1 MGVALSKYTVLK
13 QEASMLGPNAQ
24 FSICVFNIVLFI
36 ATMATTALKADGEAR
51 GGLTGPAITQA
62 QLAAGAAGERIKY
75 YQRKIKEYEDQ
86 IDKFRKQIRE
96 LEAKKAAE
104 KVKNPRGDTSKLDT
118 EIEQFKQKIAEAEK
132 ALNEADPNHGKE
144 IGNGLGKDKGENKGL
159 NDKLCEAMAQQHET
173 REAAKQLE
181 EQHKRVNDAQTTAD
195 RAAQAAQ
202 VAQDKYRDA
211 SSDQMI
217 PGNKDV
223 EGPLNE
229 MEAANMESA
238 RATRSLQEE
247 QAKLADLTQ
256 PWESRE
262 STPVTEN
269 TSGST
274 NPSLSSPE
282 SQANG
287 LRAAV
292 EGRATPGPAM
302 QEGFDKAAKLAND
315 PQGTKPITGK
325 TPDRWRANEGE
336 ARVNG
341 EMKNGRYFVD
351 KRSGERFFVPNDAYD
366 GKGLDGYMARGAKD
380 LSGLY
385 KLQGKMA
392 LGNVEKLPDGSI
404 RFNSWY
410 HDGREHYSSVV
421 WKPNGNQASISRVP
435 STNVQ
440 MRQLT
445 NYSGSRTSVRSE
457 FAGLDTSL
465 PQPTATKFNPLVSST
480 WSWNNFFNLFK

>member
-1 MGVALSKYTVLK
+1 
-13 QEASMLGPNAQ
+13 MLGPNAQ

-36 ATMATTALKADGEAR
+36 ATMATTALKADVEAR
-51 GGLTGPAITQA
+51 GGQTGPAIIQA
-62 QLAAGAAGERIKY
+62 QLAAVAAGERIKY
-75 YQRKIKEYEDQ
+75 YQEEIKKYEDQ
-86 IDKFRKQIRE
+86 IDQSRKQITE
-96 LEAKKAAE
+96 LEAKKAVE
-104 KVKNPRGDTSKLDT
+104 KGNNPPGDTSKLDA
-118 EIEQFKQKIAEAEK
+118 EIEQAKQKITEAEK

-144 IGNGLGKDKGENKGL
+144 IGNGLGKDIGENKGL

-181 EQHKRVNDAQTTAD
+181 EQHKRVNDAQITAD

-202 VAQDKYRDA
+202 VAQDKYREA
-211 SSDQMI
+211 SSNQMI
-217 PGNKDV
+217 PGNENVD
-223 EGPLNE
+223 EPLKK
-229 MEAANMESA
+229 MEATKNESVTANQ
-238 RATRSLQEE
+238 TLHEE

-262 STPVTEN
+262 STPVTSEN
-269 TSGST
+269 PSGST
-274 NPSLSSPE
+274 NLGLNSSDA
-282 SQANG
+282 QANG
-287 LRAAV
+287 LHAV
-292 EGRATPGPAM
+292 VAKGAKAGPKM
-302 QEGFDKAAKLAND
+302 QADLDKAARLAND
-315 PQGTKPITGK
+315 PQGTKPITGI
-325 TPDRWRANEGE
+325 TRDRWRANEGE

-435 STNVQ
+435 YTNGQ
-440 MRQLT
+440 RGQT
-445 NYSGSRTSVRSE
+445 TSYSSPRTSVRSD

-465 PQPTATKFNPLVSST
+465 PLRTATKFNPLVSST
-480 WSWNNFFNLFK
+480 WSWKNFFNLFQ